1 MTIRRVFRILLKLA
15 TCVVGGVV
23 AALVFILVVIIFLW
37 ASEGF
42 SSEGPKD
49 LDEDDVV
56 ACIVG
61 GVAIGL
67 FAGISWAIEHQE
79 ARKRFIV
86 SPIIGVVLGGCIAAF
101 LQFIA
106 PLVIGI
112 LLGLFIGTV
121 SALATVGVFK
131 DK

>member
-1 MTIRRVFRILLKLA
+1 MVIRRVLRILLKLS

-23 AALVFILVVIIFLW
+23 AALVFIIFW
-37 ASEGF
+37 
-42 SSEGPKD
+42 SSAGDRNLANGEAA
-49 LDEDDVV
+49 
-56 ACIVG
+56 ACMFAGI
-61 GVAIGL
+61 AIGL
-67 FAGISWAIEHQE
+67 FSGICWAIEHQE

-101 LQFIA
+101 LQNIA

-121 SALATVGVFK
+121 SALARVGAFRNK
-131 DK
+131 